1 MINPVNSPTFSPIIN
16 PINPSDVKKET
27 SPTSLPNP
35 SPTTP
40 TTQPNLPLGEPA
52 AMVAF
57 LKGYSAMPS
66 LGSTMLAL
74 IQECSS
80 EQRRAAADQRAIQT
94 ELTVDTIEE
103 QAGEMRSKA
112 ITALVTGVV
121 SGALSIAGGIA
132 SVGMASA
139 TLGKI
144 KTDQLLPRAD
154 RMSDAQIMAKN
165 SLTQGVGSLFSS
177 SSQLVGTIGQGV
189 TGFMEADIKQMD
201 AQIERI
207 RATTDTLKMLE
218 DGLKE
223 LIQKTQS
230 SMDAIQANMNQTRT
244 KILG

>member
-1 MINPVNSPTFSPIIN
+1 MINPVNSPAFSPIIN
-16 PINPSDVKKET
+16 PINPSDGKKKT

-35 SPTTP
+35 SPTTQ

-94 ELTVDTIEE
+94 ELTVDKIEE

-112 ITALVTGVV
+112 ITSLVTGIV

-139 TLGKI
+139 TLN
-144 KTDQLLPRAD
+144 TPNLR
-154 RMSDAQIMAKN
+154 DAQIMAKN
-165 SLTQGVGSLFSS
+165 TLTQGVSGIFSG

-189 TGFMEADIKQMD
+189 TGFMDADIKQMD

-244 KILG
+244 RILG